1 MPTVKGSVG
10 TELQLYQL
18 GLFASDSRTLASD
31 EPIPCLDSQCLYT
44 FDGLGFLSQSPCGLV
59 SDLAD
64 AWAPSDLWLDLG
76 EPGGPRQLDRA
87 GFEQLTGCRYTPR
100 LVARTEALL
109 RGYGHWGFS
118 ASAAGGSRGGFATAH
133 ARGFAP
139 HLARGRTARVVAR
152 DCGPALGLGLYAL
165 DGLRASSLVGEYA
178 GELVPLAPGAPLD
191 PYGCRYPTRVPAALV
206 SARAWGN
213 AMRLVNHAPRAR
225 ANAAFEYVHHGGLLR
240 VVIVATRDVAPGE
253 QILADYGPDYWRA
266 HGDAPV
272 VDLGPAASPA

>member
-1 MPTVKGSVG
+1 M
-10 TELQLYQL
+10 L
-18 GLFASDSRTLASD
+18 RT
-31 EPIPCLDSQCLYT
+31 
-44 FDGLGFLSQSPCGLV
+44 
-59 SDLAD
+59 
-64 AWAPSDLWLDLG
+64 
-76 EPGGPRQLDRA
+76 
-87 GFEQLTGCRYTPR
+87 
-100 LVARTEALL
+100 
-109 RGYGHWGFS
+109 
-118 ASAAGGSRGGFATAH
+118 
-133 ARGFAP
+133 
-139 HLARGRTARVVAR
+139 TARLGRRVAEQTHAWKR
-152 DCGPALGLGLYAL
+152 FSTPAAAPDLPPPTSLSKAQALSSSRIVLDFVRLGVSGRRLDAL
-165 DGLRASSLVGEYA
+165 AAASLVGEYA

-191 PYGCRYPTRVPAALV
+191 AYSCRYPTRVPAALV